1 MIVQRKADWTV
12 VFIVAL
18 ALAAV
23 IWDRLPTLLLSH
35 TELQSVAAHINH
47 TRRHKLKRPPKFSKT
62 VCRALLY
69 ASKWREG

>member
-12 VFIVAL
+12 VFIMAV

-35 TELQSVAAHINH
+35 TELQSVAAH
-47 TRRHKLKRPPKFSKT
+47 PPSIT
-62 VCRALLY
+62 QGDT
-69 ASKWREG
+69 S